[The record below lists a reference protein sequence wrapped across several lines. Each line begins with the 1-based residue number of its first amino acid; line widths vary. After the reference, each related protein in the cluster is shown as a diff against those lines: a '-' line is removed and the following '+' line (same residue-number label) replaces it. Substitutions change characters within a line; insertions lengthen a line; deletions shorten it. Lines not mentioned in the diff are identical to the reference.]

1 MSTATHVQPR
11 PRRALLVEPHDDTRN
26 LYRAYFQLAR
36 WRVEEAEDGRVALAV
51 ALTAPPDVIVSE
63 ARLPGLSGLDL
74 CRELRADPA
83 TSQVPI
89 VLILS
94 DSQPSMRELALRSG
108 ADRVLVK
115 PCLPEALEDELQRLT
130 ARTPLPAPPARV
142 FTRATPH
149 REPLPSPEGA
159 KRRQTLVRAHQRQ
172 VTTTPPLAPPALVCP
187 ACDMRLSY
195 LKSHVGGV
203 SALHQEQWD
212 YFRCPSGCGD
222 FQYRH
227 RTRRLR
233 RL

>member
-1 MSTATHVQPR
+1 MPAATHVQAR
-11 PRRALLVEPHDDTRN
+11 PRRALIVEPHDGTRN
-26 LYRAYFQLAR
+26 LYRAYLQLSR

-63 ARLPGLSGLDL
+63 VRLPGFSGLDL
-74 CRELRADPA
+74 CRQLRADPA
-83 TSQVPI
+83 TSQVPF
-89 VLILS
+89 VFILS
-94 DSQPSMRELALRSG
+94 DSQPSIRDLALRSG

-115 PCLPEALEDELQRLT
+115 PCLPEALEGELQRLV
-130 ARTPLPAPPARV
+130 ARTPVSPTRL

-149 REPLPSPEGA
+149 RELPSPEGA
-159 KRRQTLVRAHQRQ
+159 RRRQTLVRAYQRQ
-172 VTTTPPLAPPALVCP
+172 VTTMPPVPPPALVCP
-187 ACDMRLSY
+187 ACDARLSY
-195 LKSHVGGV
+195 LQSHVGGV

-212 YFRCPSGCGD
+212 YFRCASGCGD